1 MGHRW
6 QLKRLCNMH
15 ICPFTAQILF
25 DVTCR
30 AASPAPQGLDR
41 FERAEEKV
49 CFHAGPHQGL
59 VERSAGDSLSR
70 YHLLVYML
78 LYNFLIQS
86 PVIPVSAI
94 SHSRNHNLGKMN
106 KTETP
111 SDTFS
116 ELHSTI
122 AIGLSPALVGLL
134 LGIYSHWYFVVPA
147 LKYQNTSNQ
156 PPIVGYRSL
165 WEPTWLVR
173 LRFIRGSR
181 KIIGEGYERV
191 SYHNLD
197 LLSAHAH

>member
-1 MGHRW
+1 
-6 QLKRLCNMH
+6 
-15 ICPFTAQILF
+15 
-25 DVTCR
+25 
-30 AASPAPQGLDR
+30 
-41 FERAEEKV
+41 
-49 CFHAGPHQGL
+49 
-59 VERSAGDSLSR
+59 
-70 YHLLVYML
+70 ML

-122 AIGLSPALVGLL
+122 AIGLLPALVGLL
-134 LGIYSHWYFVVPA
+134 LGIYSLWYFVVPA

-191 SYHNLD
+191 SYHNWIYSQLMPTD
-197 LLSAHAH
+197 THLVQRFYVQGATSWNRCSARL